1 MFPIMQFLLAI
12 FLLIFFTLSGLRL
25 ARVRMGDAVVQF
37 ADRIIALILFFAGA
51 LAFLVVDYWIA

>member
-1 MFPIMQFLLAI
+1 MFPIAQFLLAV

-25 ARVRMGDAVVQF
+25 ARAYAGDAILQF
-37 ADRIIALILFFAGA
+37 ADRIVALTLFFAGA